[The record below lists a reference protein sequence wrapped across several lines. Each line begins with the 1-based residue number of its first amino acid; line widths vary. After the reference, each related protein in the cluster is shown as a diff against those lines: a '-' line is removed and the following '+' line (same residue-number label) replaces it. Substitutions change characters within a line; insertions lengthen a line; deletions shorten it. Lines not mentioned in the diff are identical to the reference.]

1 MATLWLLQQT
11 VCNTICQCSRAC
23 ITTSHGLRQQCA
35 PRQFALSASNCEK
48 CATKESLARGEITS
62 QAARFL
68 ERDCVTVPVRRTT
81 KRKPKQVLLLP
92 PPRLHELAVNSLG
105 LGASPEIKIKKKK
118 PLRCGSMLVFFIRCC
133 SQPFLGRCG
142 GYHRSRA
149 SWTAKTATRS
159 LSPAKREAKLD
170 IADNKRVSELHATSL
185 SSGVVKV
192 YFLCLFCHLQT
203 ASRTGIGRC

>member
-118 PLRCGSMLVFFIRCC
+118 TLQCGSMQFSLFGAVASRFWDVAGATTAVVLR
-133 SQPFLGRCG
+133 GRQKLRRG
-142 GYHRSRA
+142 VYRPPSGKRSSTSPITNAYPNFTLRRSPRA
-149 SWTAKTATRS
+149 SLRCTSCVYSVTS
-159 LSPAKREAKLD
+159 KRLL
-170 IADNKRVSELHATSL
+170 VQ
-185 SSGVVKV
+185 V
-192 YFLCLFCHLQT
+192 
-203 ASRTGIGRC
+203 